1 MRFVWVYQ
9 ELCPANSVDF
19 ARKMLAFFPFP
30 VGEIQTDHGIE
41 FTYIFMPWVKKP
53 HPFEEL
59 LKEMGIRHKLIPI
72 ATPKQNGR
80 VERSHRTD
88 EKNFITSGDL
98 ESLPGG
104 EESYLISSISTI
116 TSVPTQLWAG

>member
-1 MRFVWVYQ
+1 
-9 ELCPANSVDF
+9 
-19 ARKMLAFFPFP
+19 MLAFFPFP
-30 VGEIQTDHGIE
+30 VGKIQTDHGIE
-41 FTYIFMPWVKKP
+41 FTYTFMPWVKKP

-59 LKEMGIRHKLIPI
+59 LKERGIRHKLIPI